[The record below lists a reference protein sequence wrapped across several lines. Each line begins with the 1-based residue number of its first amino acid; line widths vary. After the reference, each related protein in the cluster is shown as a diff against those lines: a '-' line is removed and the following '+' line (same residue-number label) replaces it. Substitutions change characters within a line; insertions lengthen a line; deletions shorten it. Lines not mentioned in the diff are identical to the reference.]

1 MDSDTGLEHQ
11 QLLVKTRPA
20 GRPDEKYILY
30 ILQKRWS
37 LTPVQS
43 LVPVANL
50 KKPKRW
56 VDILNYTKR
65 KQDAITHTAPW
76 PGLLNRSTVEERK

>member
-1 MDSDTGLEHQ
+1 MNSDTGLEHQ

-50 KKPKRW
+50 KKPKR
-56 VDILNYTKR
+56 
-65 KQDAITHTAPW
+65 
-76 PGLLNRSTVEERK
+76 